1 MPANCWNDC
10 FRMVTWLCHV
20 NYVIVKAFYPLL
32 LMVSHKFGVHFQ
44 PLVCGCRILLGML
57 YSTLFP

>member
-1 MPANCWNDC
+1 MPCQ
-10 FRMVTWLCHV
+10 
-20 NYVIVKAFYPLL
+20 YVIVKAFYPLL

-44 PLVCGCRILLGML
+44 PQRCGCRILLGIL